1 MNKWNRD
8 TLTSWRRRV
17 AVGAHAAEMR
27 FDRLRFGF
35 KRRFGLLDPFEIL
48 PYRGYGTRRE
58 LLLKGR
64 VLEVT
69 GITHAGQD
77 DAVWHN
83 LRNMARRFA
92 SDEVAGARVRGSFG
106 GMKVEVV
113 ADEEGFFDARFE
125 LPEPL
130 AGPTKWHPV
139 ELELVHPES
148 PDGRTVRSTGQAL
161 VPNEAR
167 FGVISDIDD
176 TVVRSSATNVL
187 KMAWIVLLN
196 NAHTR
201 LPFEG
206 VAAFYEALQRG
217 AEGRAYNPIFYVS
230 SSPWNIYDVLE
241 DFLDVHGVP
250 AGPLFLKDWSLTV
263 LGKHGS
269 HKLGTIR
276 TLLRSYPELPFVL
289 IGDSG
294 EEDPEIYHQAVREH
308 PGRIRAIYI
317 RDVTTVGRDAQVRT
331 IAREVAG
338 FGVEMIL
345 TPDTAVAAEHA
356 AAQGLIAPDAVP
368 EIRAHNS
375 ETT

>member
-1 MNKWNRD
+1 
-8 TLTSWRRRV
+8 LTSWRRRV
-17 AVGAHAAEMR
+17 ALGAHAAEMR
-27 FDRLRFGF
+27 FDRFRFGF

-69 GITHAGQD
+69 GITRAGQD
-77 DAVWHN
+77 DAVWKN

-106 GMKVEVV
+106 GIQVEVV

-130 AGPTKWHPV
+130 AGPTRWHPV

-187 KMAWIVLLN
+187 KMTWIVLLN

-263 LGKHGS
+263 LGKHRA
-269 HKLGTIR
+269 HKLGIIR
-276 TLLRSYPELPFVL
+276 TLLRTYPELPFVL

-308 PGRIRAIYI
+308 PGRIRVIYI
-317 RDVTTVGRDAQVRT
+317 RDVTTAERDAQVRA

-338 FGVEMIL
+338 FGAEMIL
-345 TPDTAVAAEHA
+345 APDTAVAAEHA
-356 AAQGLIAPDAVP
+356 AAEGLIAPDAVP
-368 EIRAHNS
+368 EIRAHS
-375 ETT
+375 SATS